1 MSSQYPHLDLS
12 QRLFARTAARVHPRA
27 DCITLFSTAKFA
39 AEMLIAQEPTA
50 ALSCVVVALKR
61 GRLFNLALS
70 FRGGFS
76 LADALQRAAFAA
88 FSQW

>member
-27 DCITLFSTAKFA
+27 DCITLTTTAKFA
-39 AEMLIAQEPTA
+39 TETLTAQESAA
-50 ALSCVVVALKR
+50 ALSRVVVAVKR
-61 GRLFNLALS
+61 SCLFNLALL
-70 FRGGFS
+70 FRGGSS